1 MTTTT
6 IGPAPSWRLIH
17 DGASVMML
25 APMEGVTSTP
35 YSVFE
40 AATASDC
47 VAYAKALRLTVP
59 EELEGLFAA
68 PIEQL
73 DAMPLP
79 SLAPTE
85 APAYDPITHGVRAAT
100 PVKVGND
107 WHQAWE
113 VFPLPAEEVAANQA
127 AAIQAA
133 REQAKAQRQAA
144 VDAIKVTTQ
153 GGHTF
158 DGDETSQTRMARA
171 VLAMQA
177 TGAPSVTWV
186 LADNTVIQATVPELT
201 EALALAGAEQARLWV
216 IE

>member
-1 MTTTT
+1 MH
-6 IGPAPSWRLIH
+6 IQLN
-17 DGASVMML
+17 DQNQ
-25 APMEGVTSTP
+25 
-35 YSVFE
+35 Y
-40 AATASDC
+40 
-47 VAYAKALRLTVP
+47 LR
-59 EELEGLFAA
+59 
-68 PIEQL
+68 
-73 DAMPLP
+73 DLP
-79 SLAPTE
+79 SGNFEFSPTVFQPAHTLTPEQAEQFRVYPLAPTE
-85 APAYDPITHGVRAAT
+85 APAFDPITHGVRAAT

-153 GGHTF
+153 AGNTF
-158 DGDETSQTRMARA
+158 DGDEISQTRMTRA

-177 TGAPSVTWV
+177 TGTASVTWV